1 MFIAVNRIVVEEG
14 KGEGLIQRFAASEGL
29 KGQPGVLGFELLR
42 RTWQG
47 RKTEASGQADSNEE
61 FLVMTRWETQQHF
74 QDWTQSDAF
83 KKAHGH
89 HGKGHAQAEGL
100 SHGQSA
106 ACAKSKAEDS
116 LSAACAQ
123 GEAKGQACANREAKG
138 GMVRAQASGYD
149 VVLVKHP
156 VTETVQA

>member
-1 MFIAVNRIVVEEG
+1 MFIAVNRIVVEAG

-47 RKTEASGQADSNEE
+47 RNAETGEQADTNEE
-61 FLVMTRWETQQHF
+61 FLVMTRWESQRHF

-89 HGKGHAQAEGL
+89 HGKGHAKAEGSNHMQGAASAKGQAEGP
-100 SHGQSA
+100 QA
-106 ACAKSKAEDS
+106 
-116 LSAACAQ
+116 AACAQ
-123 GEAKGQACANREAKG
+123 DEAKGQACANREAKG

-149 VVLVKHP
+149 VVLVKH
-156 VTETVQA
+156 VVSETVQA